1 MWETYLYCEKDSD
14 AVQKQ
19 PLLKIFIN
27 IYTNMTRVIN
37 VFIKCY
43 IPRFFF
49 LISSQTKKLKERN
62 AEHKYAIM
70 VVNEDKSMAEHY
82 KNHSWQ

>member
-49 LISSQTKKLKERN
+49 FSLAAKLKN
-62 AEHKYAIM
+62 
-70 VVNEDKSMAEHY
+70 
-82 KNHSWQ
+82 